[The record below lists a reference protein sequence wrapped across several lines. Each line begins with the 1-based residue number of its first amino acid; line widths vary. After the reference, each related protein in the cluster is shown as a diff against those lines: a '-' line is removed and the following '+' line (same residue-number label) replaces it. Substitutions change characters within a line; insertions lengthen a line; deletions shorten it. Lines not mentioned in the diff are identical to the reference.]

1 MTHQVKISDVVAV
14 PHLKYFNSNKLHQI
28 KHGGRGSFKSSAN
41 SLKIAMTMLQDPH
54 CEVVV
59 IRQDYSDHRNSTFS
73 QLKWAFEILGV
84 PLQANVNYP
93 LGNDLWIKLPQGNYV
108 HFKQMK
114 EIDKLKGIL
123 PNEPKNDIK
132 IVWFFEITQFKSEWY
147 INEAIASFV
156 RKDKDYIYFLYEYN
170 DHPKLS
176 HWTYKWVETMK
187 DSPDAYVQKVNY
199 NDAPE
204 EQQRKFLG
212 RIALKEIERL
222 KQVDPEQYKN
232 TYLGLPA
239 NLAGSVY
246 KQFDRNRHVKEP
258 TYEYADIWVG
268 VDFGGNDATAFT
280 ATGLKYS
287 YAGLEVFD
295 TYYHKNGQNGIK
307 TINDYTHDL
316 ITFCNNIYA
325 KLKKPISVFIDPANL
340 TFKQL
345 VEEQTYLEQNKH
357 IFVESFMKKS
367 SDKNKTS
374 VQERIDITEIM
385 FGSDFISITPK
396 AQNLIAAIE
405 QAEYGNKNE
414 RADDGRSDIDSL
426 DSFEY
431 SWLKEKKVI
440 RDIILGGI

>member
-1 MTHQVKISDVVAV
+1 MTHPTKISDLVAV
-14 PHLKYFNSNKLHQI
+14 PHLKYFNSKKLHQI

-41 SLKIAMTMLQDPH
+41 SLKIALTMLQDPK

-59 IRQDYSDHRNSTFS
+59 VRNDYSDHKKSTFP
-73 QLKWAFEILGV
+73 QLKWAFEVLGF
-84 PLQANVNYP
+84 PLRPNINYP
-93 LGNDLWIKLPQGNYV
+93 LGNDLWIKLPQGNHV
-108 HFKQMK
+108 HFEQMK
-114 EIDKLKGIL
+114 DIDKLKGIL
-123 PNEPKNDIK
+123 PTNPKNDIK

-176 HWTYKWVETMK
+176 HWTYKWLEGMEK
-187 DSPDAYVQKVNY
+187 SDDCYVQKVNY

-204 EQQRKFLG
+204 WQQRKFLG
-212 RIALKEIERL
+212 RIALKEINRL
-222 KQVDPEQYKN
+222 KEVDPEQYKN

-246 KQFDRNRHVKEP
+246 KQFDRTRHVKEP

-268 VDFGGNDATAFT
+268 VDFGGNDAVAFT
-280 ATGLKYS
+280 ATGLKYN

-295 TYYHKNGQNGIK
+295 TYYHKNGQDGIK

-316 ITFCNNIYA
+316 IEFCNKIYA
-325 KLKKPISVFIDPANL
+325 KLKKPISVYIDPANL
-340 TFKQL
+340 TYKQL
-345 VEEQTYLEQNKH
+345 VEEQTYLEENKH
-357 IFVESFMKKS
+357 IFIENFIKRS

-374 VQERIDITEIM
+374 VQERIDLTEIM
-385 FGSDFISITPK
+385 FGSDFITITPK
-396 AQNLIAAIE
+396 ATQLIAAIE
-405 QAEYGNKNE
+405 QAEYSNKNE

>member
-1 MTHQVKISDVVAV
+1 MTHQVKISDIVAV
-14 PHLKYFNSNKLHQI
+14 PHLKHFNSDRLHQV

-59 IRQDYSDHRNSTFS
+59 IRQDYSDHKTSTFS
-73 QLKWAFEILGV
+73 QLKWAFEVLGV

-170 DHPKLS
+170 NHPKLS
-176 HWTYKWVETMK
+176 HWTYKWLETMK
-187 DSPDAYVQKVNY
+187 KSDDCYVQKVNY

-246 KQFDRNRHVKEP
+246 KQFDRSRHVKP
-258 TYEYADIWVG
+258 PSYEYADVWVG
-268 VDFGGNDATAFT
+268 VDFGGNDATTFT
-280 ATGLKYS
+280 ATGLRYN
-287 YAGLEVFD
+287 YAGIEVFD
-295 TYYHKNGQNGIK
+295 TYYHKNGQDGIK

-316 ITFCNNIYA
+316 IQFCQMIYA
-325 KLKKPISVFIDPANL
+325 KTKKNISVYIDPANL

-345 VEEQTYLEQNKH
+345 VEEQTYKIENKF
-357 IFVESFMKKS
+357 IFVESFLKKS

-374 VQERIDITEIM
+374 VQERIDLTEIM
-385 FGSDFISITPK
+385 FGSDFVSITPK
-396 AQNLIAAIE
+396 ADKLIAAIE
-405 QAEYGNKNE
+405 QAEYNNKNE

-431 SWLKEKKVI
+431 SWLKEKKII

>member
-1 MTHQVKISDVVAV
+1 
-14 PHLKYFNSNKLHQI
+14 
-28 KHGGRGSFKSSAN
+28 
-41 SLKIAMTMLQDPH
+41 
-54 CEVVV
+54 
-59 IRQDYSDHRNSTFS
+59 
-73 QLKWAFEILGV
+73 
-84 PLQANVNYP
+84 
-93 LGNDLWIKLPQGNYV
+93 
-108 HFKQMK
+108 MK
-114 EIDKLKGIL
+114 
-123 PNEPKNDIK
+123 
-132 IVWFFEITQFKSEWY
+132 
-147 INEAIASFV
+147 A
-156 RKDKDYIYFLYEYN
+156 
-170 DHPKLS
+170 
-176 HWTYKWVETMK
+176 
-187 DSPDAYVQKVNY
+187 SPDAYVQKVNY

-258 TYEYADIWVG
+258 SYEYADIWVG
-268 VDFGGNDATAFT
+268 VDFGGNDATSFT

-374 VQERIDITEIM
+374 VQERIDIAEIM

-405 QAEYGNKNE
+405 QAEYSNKNE

-431 SWLKEKKVI
+431 SWLKEKKII

>member
-1 MTHQVKISDVVAV
+1 MTHQVKISDIVAV
-14 PHLKYFNSNKLHQI
+14 PHLKHFNSDRLHQV

-59 IRQDYSDHRNSTFS
+59 IRQDYSDHKTSTFS
-73 QLKWAFEILGV
+73 QLKWAFEVLGV

-156 RKDKDYIYFLYEYN
+156 RHEKDYIYFIYEYN

-187 DSPDAYVQKVNY
+187 ASDDAYVQKVNY

-212 RIALKEIERL
+212 RIAFKEIERL

-246 KQFDRNRHVKEP
+246 KQFDRSRHVKP
-258 TYEYADIWVG
+258 PSYEYADVWVG
-268 VDFGGNDATAFT
+268 VDFGGNDATTFT
-280 ATGLKYS
+280 ATGLRYN
-287 YAGLEVFD
+287 YAGIEVFD

-316 ITFCNNIYA
+316 IQFCQMIYA
-325 KLKKPISVFIDPANL
+325 KTKKNISVYIDPANL

-345 VEEQTYLEQNKH
+345 VEEQTYKIENKF
-357 IFVESFMKKS
+357 IFVESFLKKS

-374 VQERIDITEIM
+374 VQERIDLTEIM

-396 AQNLIAAIE
+396 ADKLIAAIE
-405 QAEYGNKNE
+405 QAEYNNKNE

-431 SWLKEKKVI
+431 SWLKEKKII